1 MSNNASSHSHSLPEH
16 TPALATKVIES
27 GIGNSRA
34 EYHDHDSGVSFLGIG
49 LEQWSAIATWLM
61 ITVFSLVLMYQSEKF
76 SAAHLWVS
84 GILCCSFMLFWL
96 VSTLPS
102 ERLKSNT
109 LRASVTLSTFV
120 NIIAIYF
127 YIPYSFVA
135 ILMVIFSGIIPY
147 YMSIKR
153 AFVLSPIWALPLYLV
168 YTYYWQQSG
177 VGITAFLFWT
187 FNLFALIMV
196 NTGLRERQARL
207 QTELI
212 NSQLIATQSLLNEA
226 VKQGERVRIARN
238 IHDLLGHHLT
248 ALTINLQ
255 VASRQSSGEVK
266 ASIDQCHQLSKLL
279 LSDVREAVSDIR
291 DKGKLDLQS
300 SIDSILAA
308 LPTVNAQLNIDP
320 NINVS
325 DIHVADTIVKCI
337 QESVTNNVKHAQ
349 GTMMQIDL
357 ALIALNS
364 GGRALRLVISND
376 GKIPVK
382 IVAGNGLKGI
392 KERVRAIGGEVNFAI
407 NNKQFVTTI
416 SIPVGE
422 HD

>member
-1 MSNNASSHSHSLPEH
+1 
-16 TPALATKVIES
+16 
-27 GIGNSRA
+27 
-34 EYHDHDSGVSFLGIG
+34 
-49 LEQWSAIATWLM
+49 WLM

-109 LRASVTLSTFV
+109 LRASVTLVTFV

-135 ILMVIFSGIIPY
+135 ILMVIFSGIMPY

-153 AFVLSPIWALPLYLV
+153 AFFLSPLWALPLYLV

-255 VASRQSSGEVK
+255 VASRKSSGEVK
-266 ASIDQCHQLSKLL
+266 ESIDQCHQLSKLL

-291 DKGKLDLQS
+291 DKGKLDLQT

-357 ALIALNS
+357 ALVASKNGAKALQ
-364 GGRALRLVISND
+364 LVMSND

-382 IVAGNGLKGI
+382 IVAGNGLTGI
-392 KERVRAIGGEVNFAI
+392 KERVRGIGGEVDFAI